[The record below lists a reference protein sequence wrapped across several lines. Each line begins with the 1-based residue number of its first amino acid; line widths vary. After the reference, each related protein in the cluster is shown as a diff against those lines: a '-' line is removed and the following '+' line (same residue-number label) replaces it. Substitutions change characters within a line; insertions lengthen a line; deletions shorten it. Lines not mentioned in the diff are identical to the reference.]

1 MASSDEE
8 IEELIEDVSVVSGD
22 DDASVAEEIDVEGA
36 FEGDVEN
43 SDDESIVG
51 TKKKKLMPH
60 TQTVDRSIESEEE
73 DVIENQKTSRRNSK
87 RKGAEKTEDNR
98 KTEDDHEVLSKN
110 MAWFQ
115 NLDKTYSCVSNMS
128 NFFSFLSLLI
138 IYSDLDLI

>member
-51 TKKKKLMPH
+51 TKKKKLMH
-60 TQTVDRSIESEEE
+60 NTQTVDRSIESEEE
-73 DVIENQKTSRRNSK
+73 DVIENQKTFRRNSK
-87 RKGAEKTEDNR
+87 RKGPEKTEDNG

-110 MAWFQ
+110 MA
-115 NLDKTYSCVSNMS
+115 
-128 NFFSFLSLLI
+128 
-138 IYSDLDLI
+138 

>member
-22 DDASVAEEIDVEGA
+22 DDASVAEIDVEGA

-87 RKGAEKTEDNR
+87 RKGPEKTEDNR

-110 MAWFQ
+110 MA
-115 NLDKTYSCVSNMS
+115 
-128 NFFSFLSLLI
+128 
-138 IYSDLDLI
+138 